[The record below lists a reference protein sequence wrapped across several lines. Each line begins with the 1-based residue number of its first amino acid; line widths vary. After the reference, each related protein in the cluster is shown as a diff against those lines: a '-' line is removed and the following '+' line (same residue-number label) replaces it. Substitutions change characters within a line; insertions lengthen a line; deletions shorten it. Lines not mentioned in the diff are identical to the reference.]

1 MNTFKEEL
9 IKEIKSK
16 RPKLSE
22 NSIKTYVSSLISIN
36 KKLNGDKTIDWFDE
50 QAKEII
56 DYLEKMNA
64 KTSKTI
70 LSAIFVLTGNKE
82 IHNKMISLSNEV
94 TKKQISKAVIGYQV
108 KRLKRFIK
116 IIITKP

>member
-22 NSIKTYVSSLISIN
+22 NSIKTYVSSLVSIN
-36 KKLNGDKTIDWFDE
+36 KKLNGDKTIDWFNS
-50 QAKEII
+50 QAEEII
-56 DYLEKMNA
+56 EFLNSHNS

-70 LSAIFVLTGNKE
+70 LSAIFVLTGK
-82 IHNKMISLSNEV
+82 
-94 TKKQISKAVIGYQV
+94 T
-108 KRLKRFIK
+108 FIIK
-116 IIITKP
+116 

>member
-9 IKEIKSK
+9 IKEIKST

-22 NSIKTYVSSLISIN
+22 NSIKTYVSSLVSIN
-36 KKLNGDKTIDWFDE
+36 KKLNGNKTIDWFDS

-56 DYLEKMNA
+56 EFLNSYNS

-70 LSAIFVLTGNKE
+70 LSAIL
-82 IHNKMISLSNEV
+82 
-94 TKKQISKAVIGYQV
+94 Y
-108 KRLKRFIK
+108 
-116 IIITKP
+116 

>member
-22 NSIKTYVSSLISIN
+22 NSIKTYVSSLVSIN
-36 KKLNGDKTIDWFDE
+36 KKLNGDKTIDWFDS

-56 DYLEKMNA
+56 EFFKYNFIRYIYIDW
-64 KTSKTI
+64 
-70 LSAIFVLTGNKE
+70 
-82 IHNKMISLSNEV
+82 
-94 TKKQISKAVIGYQV
+94 KQ
-108 KRLKRFIK
+108 
-116 IIITKP
+116 